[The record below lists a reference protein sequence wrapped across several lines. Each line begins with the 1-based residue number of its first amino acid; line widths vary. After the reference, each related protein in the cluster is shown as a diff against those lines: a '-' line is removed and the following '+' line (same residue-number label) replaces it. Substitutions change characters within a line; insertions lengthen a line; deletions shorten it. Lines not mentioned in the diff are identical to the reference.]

1 MVILDYEQSEHNY
14 LASTLKGLQEL
25 LFFQGH
31 FYRCDRKYQHLND
44 AIHSCR
50 RDIDYRSVISIVV
63 QHPDRSEVW
72 VRIADEVLSITQTD
86 INVGSLSS
94 VPQPRRTH
102 VASPTQ
108 LSLRFAS

>member
-14 LASTLKGLQEL
+14 VASTLKGLQEL

-31 FYRCDRKYQHLND
+31 FYRCDCRFQHLND
-44 AIHSCR
+44 AVHSCQ

-72 VRIADEVLSITQTD
+72 IRIADEVLSISQTET
-86 INVGSLSS
+86 NAGSLST
-94 VPQPRRTH
+94 VPQP
-102 VASPTQ
+102 
-108 LSLRFAS
+108 LRSYAATSA